1 MNTCIFCLEGGNPET
16 PLLYNVK
23 CRCNYYFHM
32 SCYNAYRTPTVCPL
46 CRSTVGEL
54 WIEEYD
60 EPTVIVPEPSAPQI
74 VYDVSTTTTTI
85 ELQQLQQSQQS
96 QQQQHQSPSLCQLY
110 IYRAIFSIACLL
122 IFIIILLLMR
132 RHLAD

>member
-1 MNTCIFCLEGGNPET
+1 MNACIFCLEDGNPES

-23 CRCNYYFHM
+23 CRCNYCFHM

-54 WIEEYD
+54 WID
-60 EPTVIVPEPSAPQI
+60 EPTVIVPEPSAPPI
-74 VYDVSTTTTTI
+74 VSEASTTTTTI
-85 ELQQLQQSQQS
+85 EMQQLQQSQQS
-96 QQQQHQSPSLCQLY
+96 QQQQQQSPSLCQLY

>member
-1 MNTCIFCLEGGNPET
+1 MNTCIFCLEGGTPES

-32 SCYNAYRTPTVCPL
+32 SCYNAYRNQTVCPL

-54 WIEEYD
+54 WIDEYE
-60 EPTVIVPEPSAPQI
+60 EPTVIVPEPSAPPI
-74 VYDVSTTTTTI
+74 VSDAPTTTTTI
-85 ELQQLQQSQQS
+85 ELQQP
-96 QQQQHQSPSLCQLY
+96 QQQQQSPSLCQLY
-110 IYRAIFSIACLL
+110 IYRASFSIACLI